1 LAVGLELCVLPRY
14 ELLHSIYVGL
24 ARIYGA
30 KTVFYRKIAKYMVF
44 YAVHGY
50 GQPYIIAS

>member
-1 LAVGLELCVLPRY
+1 MAVGLELCVLPRY